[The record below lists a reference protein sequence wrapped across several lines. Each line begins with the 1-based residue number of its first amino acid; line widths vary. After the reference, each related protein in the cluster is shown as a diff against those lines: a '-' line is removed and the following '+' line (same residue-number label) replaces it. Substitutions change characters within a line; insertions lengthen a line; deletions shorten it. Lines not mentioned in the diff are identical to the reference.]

1 MNLCPGQAA
10 QNYVAKT
17 LVTLRLWVKKTVH
30 STPNLKALEAIQDQ
44 YCPLEYDFYINIYYH
59 VPIGCFFM
67 FFHWGNPLSTNQ
79 WELEAIQPR
88 YPRESIRKATKPMEI
103 HGFPARIG
111 GFHPLSICLY
121 IYWWLRIEKTTQE
134 RARNQSVPGFWPEV
148 QDVRTKLPHLR
159 AWTEVYKSA
168 VGFRKHYCFGLFL
181 GIPQFINQHQNNFN
195 HRSLQASPLVSGC
208 TFISVACA
216 YCAMLPLN
224 LEGNSLT
231 QHPPNISSTL
241 TSPKP
246 FTWRS
251 SCLKLKS
258 TNRKPMVGKLTN

>member
-1 MNLCPGQAA
+1 MVMREPKWYQQQNDRRNKNTTSYIIYRKRNRESQIEQVKNLSAIESVQLVVNLNVNLCPGQAA

-103 HGFPARIG
+103 HGFPARIV

-121 IYWWLRIEKTTQE
+121 IYWWLRIEKNYPRKSQKPIGP
-134 RARNQSVPGFWPEV
+134 RFLARGTGCPDQTPSP
-148 QDVRTKLPHLR
+148 
-159 AWTEVYKSA
+159 
-168 VGFRKHYCFGLFL
+168 
-181 GIPQFINQHQNNFN
+181 
-195 HRSLQASPLVSGC
+195 AS
-208 TFISVACA
+208 
-216 YCAMLPLN
+216 MD
-224 LEGNSLT
+224 
-231 QHPPNISSTL
+231 
-241 TSPKP
+241 
-246 FTWRS
+246 
-251 SCLKLKS
+251 
-258 TNRKPMVGKLTN
+258 